1 MLDNEFLEQAVQAAT
16 FLSLAS
22 PKQIITVK
30 NADSVHVFCSDY
42 LAKLTGIELDQL
54 LGKKVWLPL
63 YDNDSNLEKTIL
75 AEDKEIMSH
84 REGKMLLRI
93 NRFVSGLTPYL
104 SLKIPLINPTTN
116 HVVGLLF
123 QGWEIGANLTTLMV
137 APLNL
142 TRKSIHL
149 TKMPKLTKREKEV
162 IFFFMSHLSS
172 QEIADM
178 LSNLEKKSMSKS
190 TIDSIFNDQLYIK
203 FKVHS
208 RISLYKKLQSLGYD
222 LLVPKELLSST
233 SIKLDIIQTY

>member
-30 NADSVHVFCSDY
+30 NSDSVHVFCSDY
-42 LAKLTGIELDQL
+42 LSKLTGIELDQL

-104 SLKIPLINPTTN
+104 SLKIPLINPATN

>member
-137 APLNL
+137 ASLNL

>member
-104 SLKIPLINPTTN
+104 SLKIPLINPATN